1 VRKTAASNCAWSNRR
16 TAVFDISPPASP
28 AGFFVDAASSA
39 LNNGPIAAQRCT
51 GPHGAD
57 RTNQRQSK
65 GIQMNRTSTF
75 RPVVAFGLMVAAG
88 ITSAWAAD
96 ASAPALAPADAS
108 LSDIQACMNHNLVQ
122 RGALRD
128 LNVKVTDRE
137 GGDHGLRMKLYWKP
151 TTTHEPRVQLRLLEP
166 MAMRGSSYLLLQ
178 DGAQEQVYFHLPNV
192 ENAVQITG
200 KNMSEPLWGTDFSY
214 GEIKQVLGLLFQGK
228 TRRIDDASIDQ
239 RPVYV
244 LDTEADAD
252 ASGYQS
258 VRSYVDQATC
268 VLLKSEFFAKGET
281 PVKTLSADVSS
292 LITLDDY
299 SVVLGYTMRNHA
311 AGSQTVIEL
320 SDFTLLEHLP
330 DWMFDPGRFFQP
342 YD

>member
-1 VRKTAASNCAWSNRR
+1 
-16 TAVFDISPPASP
+16 
-28 AGFFVDAASSA
+28 
-39 LNNGPIAAQRCT
+39 
-51 GPHGAD
+51 
-57 RTNQRQSK
+57 
-65 GIQMNRTSTF
+65 MNRTSTF
-75 RPVVAFGLMVAAG
+75 GPTVAGMRRAVALSLLTAAG
-88 ITSAWAAD
+88 VASSFAAC
-96 ASAPALAPADAS
+96 AAPETKPAINPAEAT
-108 LSDIQACMNHNLVQ
+108 LTDIQACMNHNLVQ

-137 GGDHGLRMKLYWKP
+137 GGNHGLRMKLYWKP
-151 TTTHEPRVQLRLLEP
+151 TATREPRVQLRLLEP

-178 DGAQEQVYFHLPNV
+178 NGAQEEVYFHLPGV

-228 TRRIDDASIDQ
+228 TKRIDDAKLEQ

-252 ASGYQS
+252 ASGYRS

-281 PVKTLSADVSS
+281 PVKTLSADATS

-299 SVVLGYTMRNHA
+299 SVALGYTMSNHA
-311 AGSQTVIEL
+311 AGSKTLIEL
-320 SDFTLLEHLP
+320 SDFTLLEHMPEWL
-330 DWMFDPGRFFQP
+330 FDAGRFFEP

>member
-1 VRKTAASNCAWSNRR
+1 
-16 TAVFDISPPASP
+16 
-28 AGFFVDAASSA
+28 
-39 LNNGPIAAQRCT
+39 
-51 GPHGAD
+51 
-57 RTNQRQSK
+57 
-65 GIQMNRTSTF
+65 MNRTSTF
-75 RPVVAFGLMVAAG
+75 GPAVAGMRRAFALSLLTAAG
-88 ITSAWAAD
+88 VASSYT
-96 ASAPALAPADAS
+96 ASAAETKPALNPADAT
-108 LSDIQACMNHNLVQ
+108 LTDIQACMSHNLVQ
-122 RGALRD
+122 SGALRD

-137 GGDHGLRMKLYWKP
+137 GGSHGLRMKLYWKP
-151 TTTHEPRVQLRLLEP
+151 TATQEPRVQLRLLEP
-166 MAMRGSSYLLLQ
+166 VAMRGSSYLLLQ
-178 DGAQEQVYFHLPNV
+178 DGAQEEVYFHLPNV

-228 TRRIDDASIDQ
+228 TERVDDAKIDQ

-244 LDTEADAD
+244 LNTDADAD

-268 VLLKSEFFAKGET
+268 VLLKSEFFAKGST
-281 PVKTLSADVSS
+281 PVKTLSADATS

-299 SVVLGYTMRNHA
+299 SVVLGYTMSNHA
-311 AGSQTVIEL
+311 AGSKTVIEL

-330 DWMFDPGRFFQP
+330 EWMFDAGRFFEP

>member
-1 VRKTAASNCAWSNRR
+1 
-16 TAVFDISPPASP
+16 
-28 AGFFVDAASSA
+28 
-39 LNNGPIAAQRCT
+39 
-51 GPHGAD
+51 
-57 RTNQRQSK
+57 
-65 GIQMNRTSTF
+65 MNRTSTF
-75 RPVVAFGLMVAAG
+75 RQALAFGLMVAAG
-88 ITSAWAAD
+88 ITAAGAAD
-96 ASAPALAPADAS
+96 AVAPPPPAEAS

-137 GGDHGLRMKLYWKP
+137 GSQHGLRMKLYWKP
-151 TTTHEPRVQLRLLEP
+151 TASHEPRVQLRLLEP
-166 MAMRGSSYLLLQ
+166 VAMRGSSYLLLQ
-178 DGAQEQVYFHLPNV
+178 NGAQESVYFHLPNV

-214 GEIKQVLGLLFQGK
+214 GEIKQVLGLLFQGE
-228 TRRIDDASIDQ
+228 TERVADTEAEQ

-244 LDTEADAD
+244 LDTKADAD
-252 ASGYQS
+252 ASGYHS

-268 VLLKSEFFAKGET
+268 VLLKSEFFAKGDT
-281 PVKTLSADVSS
+281 PVKTLSADPAS

-299 SVVLGYTMRNHA
+299 SVALGYTMRNHA

-330 DWMFDPGRFFQP
+330 DWMFDPARFFQP